1 MWIIYVWILGLSATN
16 LFVLGSVTGFILGP
30 LFGLSFAWI
39 NQKLNVIPPLLA
51 AILCGCG
58 LGSLILH
65 KIAGR
70 VQIEYLMISFVRIPH
85 SIIYSSHIIQGRTI
99 YFFN

>member
-1 MWIIYVWILGLSATN
+1 MWIIYVWILGLTATN
-16 LFVLGSVTGFILGP
+16 LFVLGSATGFILGP

-70 VQIEYLMISFVRIPH
+70 VQIEYLMIKLNYISFV
-85 SIIYSSHIIQGRTI
+85 
-99 YFFN
+99 